1 MALDIPKPNPLTTPQ
16 PSFWWWPVWFVGLSA
31 AQWTNGCSGLRTLQ
45 LSGTLLTV
53 WSILCG
59 FTAFLL
65 RSWKLG
71 HPSTRGKGMK
81 THNSVTF
88 LRHIFAG
95 HIWLLIKI
103 PLSRN
108 GHSSRINILLSRNFR
123 ELHVYLSRGPCW
135 PTTPLMKIRS
145 PPAKLRQRIT
155 DHFLVA
161 F

>member
-1 MALDIPKPNPLTTPQ
+1 MQAASNFLSNLVCNHGRNTNSATTRAILCNPAH
-16 PSFWWWPVWFVGLSA
+16 FG
-31 AQWTNGCSGLRTLQ
+31 TNGAQFQKGYNFGLASHCIDGQ
-45 LSGTLLTV
+45 
-53 WSILCG
+53 
-59 FTAFLL
+59 
-65 RSWKLG
+65 
-71 HPSTRGKGMK
+71 TR
-81 THNSVTF
+81 TF
-88 LRHIFAG
+88 LWIASKFSQRAEIRQMCTFPIARDVFPLY
-95 HIWLLIKI
+95 IWLLIKI

-108 GHSSRINILLSRNFR
+108 GHSSRIKILLSRNFR